1 MLLFVIRLNI
11 NYMAFLRQ
19 EKKGSS
25 TYLRVV
31 ESYRGE
37 DGKSKHRTLYNLGKA
52 EGYSAEALKRI
63 GQALY
68 ELGGGT
74 IDQLEHKMLHE
85 VARFYH
91 GFPLVVKELLKAY
104 SLNTFLDGITRN
116 KNLGFDL
123 CQCVNLL
130 ISERLHDPLSK
141 LSNYKNQFDYLGL
154 APIELHQIYRALDY
168 LYENQEPI
176 KHLIYSKGRNLF
188 NQKLDA
194 VFYDVTTFYFDS
206 DKEDGFRQKGF
217 GKDGRIG
224 STIITFGLLIDK
236 DKQPVGYEVYRG
248 KQYEGHT
255 FSDALNRLRAKC
267 QIDKVICVADTGMM
281 NADNVQEVI
290 HAQYDYIFGER
301 LRNIAE
307 AKQNEILDLTKYTI
321 IKVEDGDG
329 DQAIPLRYYAT
340 SYNGKRLIATY
351 SAKRAT
357 KDRAER
363 EERITKAKAFID
375 DPSKLEKKAKLHY
388 LKKEVKD
395 KCVLDQDKISRSEK
409 FDGFFC
415 IATNNIELSVE
426 TILDAYKQLYR
437 IEHSFRSFK
446 TFLETRPMFHWT
458 EKRILG
464 HLALCYMSFTMLNY
478 LQLKLQKQGSPQS
491 ESQIRCNLTK
501 MQMGLISQNGNEYYL
516 RSKTTEGERQIMK
529 ALSIR
534 DLPDLIPRQAINLH
548 L

>member
-1 MLLFVIRLNI
+1 
-11 NYMAFLRQ
+11 MAFLRQ

-25 TYLRVV
+25 TYLRIV

-52 EGYSAEALKRI
+52 EDYPVEALKKI

-74 IDQLEHKMLHE
+74 KDELEQRMLHE
-85 VARFYH
+85 IARFYY
-91 GFPLVVKELLKAY
+91 GFPLVVKELLKIY
-104 SLNTFLDGITRN
+104 SLNTFFDGVTRN
-116 KNLGFDL
+116 KSLGFNL
-123 CQCVNLL
+123 TQSITLL

-141 LSNYKNQFDYLGL
+141 LSNYKNQSDYLGL
-154 APIELHQIYRALDY
+154 VQVELHQIYRTLDY

-176 KHLIYSKGRNLF
+176 KHLIYNKGRNLF
-188 NQKLDA
+188 NQKLDV

-217 GKDGRIG
+217 GKDGKIG
-224 STIITFGLLIDK
+224 NTIITFGLLIDK
-236 DKQPVGYEVYRG
+236 NKQPVGYEVYRG

-255 FSDALNRLRAKC
+255 FSDALIRLKEKY

-281 NADNVQEVI
+281 NTENVDDVI
-290 HAQYDYIFGER
+290 QAEYEYIFGER

-307 AKQNEILDLTKYTI
+307 HKQDEILDLSKYTI
-321 IKVEDGDG
+321 IKLEGED
-329 DQAIPLRYYAT
+329 DQGPIPLRYYT
-340 SYNGKRLIATY
+340 TEYKGKRLIATY
-351 SAKRAT
+351 SAKRAA
-357 KDRAER
+357 KDKAER
-363 EERITKAKAFID
+363 EEKITKAEAFIKN
-375 DPSKLEKKAKLHY
+375 PSALEKKAKVHY
-388 LKKEVKD
+388 LKKEGKD
-395 KCVLDQDKISRSEK
+395 KYVLDQGKINRSEK

-415 IATNNIELSVE
+415 IATNNTDLSVE
-426 TILDAYKQLYR
+426 VILDAYKQLYR

-464 HLALCYMSFTMLNY
+464 HLSLCYISFAMLNY
-478 LQLKLQKQGSPQS
+478 LQLKLLKQGTPQS
-491 ESQIRCNLTK
+491 ENQIRSNLIK
-501 MQMGLISQNGNEYYL
+501 MQMSLITQNNNEYYL

-529 ALSIR
+529 VLSMR
-534 DLPDLIPRQAINLH
+534 ELPDLIPRQAIGYH